1 MDKIPLV
8 NRNQKSNAE
17 CCKDYKQ
24 NWMMQ
29 PFLYGQT
36 RSKISCKI
44 GILFD
49 YGISITKHLCQSRY
63 WYLCVIGTK
72 LAYRNN

>member
-1 MDKIPLV
+1 MDKMPLV

-17 CCKDYKQ
+17 CYKDYKQ

-36 RSKISCKI
+36 RSKISC
-44 GILFD
+44 
-49 YGISITKHLCQSRY
+49 
-63 WYLCVIGTK
+63 
-72 LAYRNN
+72 